1 MQHAVL
7 GTTHAETRRRRIVEH
22 IRGCGFGSVGELSQ
36 MLGVSEMTIRR
47 DLQVLAGR
55 HLVRQV
61 HGGANA
67 LVDAGEGIDF
77 RLRASR
83 GAAAKQAIA
92 SAALQYVT
100 QRATLAIDSGTTT
113 LELARQ
119 LPSDEGLLVVTHS
132 LPALQVLARSE
143 GIEVVSLSG
152 ALQRHTQSFAGPM
165 TVSVIHT
172 LRVDTFFLAASSV
185 REGFMYVG
193 NSFDAQ
199 IKLAFMDVSDRIV
212 LLVDSSKFSSTALFP
227 VAPVD
232 RVTAVITDPS
242 APVEAVHDLQA
253 RGIAVQ
259 LTSALTALDS
269 PPTIDDPRQNDST
282 GSETLKKAPE

>member
-1 MQHAVL
+1 MQQAML
-7 GTTHAETRRRRIVEH
+7 GTAQAEARRRRIVDH
-22 IRGCGFGSVGELSQ
+22 IRGSGFGSVGQLAQ
-36 MLGVSEMTIRR
+36 LLGVSEMTIRR
-47 DLQVLAGR
+47 DIKALASR

-77 RLRASR
+77 SLRASR
-83 GAAAKQAIA
+83 GATAKQAIA

-100 QRATLAIDSGTTT
+100 PRATLALDSGTTT
-113 LELARQ
+113 LELARH
-119 LPSDEGLLVVTHS
+119 LPGDDGLLVVTHS
-132 LPALQVLARSE
+132 LPALKVLARSE

-165 TVSVIHT
+165 TLSAIRT
-172 LRVDTFFLAASSV
+172 LRLDTFFMAASSI

-199 IKLAFMDVSDRIV
+199 TKLAFMEVSDQVI

-227 VAPVD
+227 IASLDLATV
-232 RVTAVITDPS
+232 VITDS
-242 APVEAVHDLQA
+242 GAPADAVSDLQT
-253 RGIAVQ
+253 RGVAVV
-259 LTSALTALDS
+259 LT
-269 PPTIDDPRQNDST
+269 PPPGDLVQNTPKRRLGGRGRSQ
-282 GSETLKKAPE
+282 GVAE